1 MDANHAPDNHIPTW
15 GAFHNRAA
23 RSSAV
28 LIVRA
33 QGQEQQQQEQQ
44 QQEQQQQEQQQQ
56 EMLPARRSL
65 EVGSS

>member
-44 QQEQQQQEQQQQ
+44 QQE
-56 EMLPARRSL
+56 MLPVRRSL